1 MSGNTE
7 MLGVKVKPETKE
19 QISELIDQAKEA
31 GMIEYNGDIYDLFVQ
46 SFAKDELAKKVSYG
60 ADLKEMQQITSRITD
75 IFINLAQRNDTNL
88 SMMKEDHATELQHTL
103 DDMTELKGKRKE
115 LQDLMVQKDT
125 EMEQLASLQQANDER
140 VSELEKLNVSYAER
154 IEEQKGLI
162 DDRDDKIAIKN
173 ELISEK
179 EEAMSAMKEDVAT
192 NQALKHQIDELQQE
206 LQALNAEVATKKE
219 EIIRQ
224 KDNLEFECQKR
235 LFEKREELSKER
247 EKERNGLHEKHRKEI
262 ERYQAK
268 YEELLHTN
276 TEVNQ
281 SFYELKTEINE
292 KDQYIASLEAQIK
305 DATND
310 KK

>member
-1 MSGNTE
+1 

-31 GMIEYNGDIYDLFVQ
+31 GMIEYNGDIYALFVQ

-60 ADLKEMQQITSRITD
+60 VDLKEMQQITSRITD

-88 SMMKEDHATELQHTL
+88 SMMKEEHVTELQHTL

-224 KDNLEFECQKR
+224 KDNLEF
-235 LFEKREELSKER
+235 
-247 EKERNGLHEKHRKEI
+247 
-262 ERYQAK
+262 
-268 YEELLHTN
+268 
-276 TEVNQ
+276 
-281 SFYELKTEINE
+281 
-292 KDQYIASLEAQIK
+292 
-305 DATND
+305 
-310 KK
+310 